1 MRVVDGR
8 IELDMDSLTVDH
20 AVVDAADH
28 LEPLEY
34 VDESAATRFTNS
46 ASYSKKNKS
55 EKWSEEDTELFFEVS
70 SLVFIPPESCY
81 YFNGGM
87 WRIVV
92 LTDLGVYRCH

>member
-1 MRVVDGR
+1 
-8 IELDMDSLTVDH
+8 MDSLTVDH

-55 EKWSEEDTELFFEVS
+55 EKWSEEDTERFFEVS
-70 SLVFIPPESCY
+70 SFFIFVRAWLISRES
-81 YFNGGM
+81 M
-87 WRIVV
+87 
-92 LTDLGVYRCH
+92 